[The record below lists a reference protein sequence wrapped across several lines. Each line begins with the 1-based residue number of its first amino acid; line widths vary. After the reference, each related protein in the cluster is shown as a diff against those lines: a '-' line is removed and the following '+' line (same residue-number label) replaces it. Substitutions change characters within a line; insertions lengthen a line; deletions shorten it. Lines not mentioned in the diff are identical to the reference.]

1 MRSTFGIKTP
11 RGVTLLVA
19 VVALLTSAC
28 GGSDKPETPEDPSL
42 RAPALALQA
51 AMATS
56 ARAIDGVRGTRESL
70 ERLAAA
76 LQPTAAQTG
85 DAIGLLTAKATGPG
99 PSTTMLGAAREQ
111 RTFLQLA
118 IDASGARTRGA
129 ANSAMARARDA
140 GRRASD
146 QYAELAQLPEAGLAG
161 LLPPSTTF
169 NTGRLRD
176 AVRTVNKP
184 KPKDTQD
191 GGDIPPAPTP
201 DDNGGDSS
209 VFVGR
214 WTGEATQYA
223 PSGSTQRV
231 GLATTIDETGR
242 RGTHSE
248 FILNKNRTSDCRGVI
263 TRSSYGV
270 YEYTE
275 TADSG
280 CIARTR
286 IVLTPDGDS
295 ALRFSETYF
304 TKSGARGRVVGRLVR
319 RR

>member
-1 MRSTFGIKTP
+1 MHSTSDIPVLRF
-11 RGVTLLVA
+11 RGVAVA
-19 VVALLTSAC
+19 VVALLTSGC
-28 GGSDKPETPEDPSL
+28 GSSGDKPEEPNASL

-51 AMATS
+51 AMAES

-70 ERLAAA
+70 ERLTAT
-76 LQPTAAQTG
+76 LQPMVAQTG
-85 DAIGLLTAKATGPG
+85 DAIGLLTAKATANE
-99 PSTTMLGAAREQ
+99 PSATLLGAAREQ

-118 IDASGARTRGA
+118 IDASAARTRGA
-129 ANSAMARARDA
+129 ANSAIGRAREA

-146 QYAELAQLPEAGLAG
+146 QYAATAEQPEAGLAG

-176 AVRTVNKP
+176 AVRNVTKVKN
-184 KPKDTQD
+184 DTQ
-191 GGDIPPAPTP
+191 GGGEIPPGPIP
-201 DDNGGDSS
+201 PGNGGDLT
-209 VFVGR
+209 VFAGQ

-231 GLATTIDETGR
+231 GLATTIDATGR

-248 FILNKNRTSDCRGVI
+248 FIVGARGTNDCRGVI
-263 TRSSYGV
+263 TRVSYGI

-275 TADSG
+275 RADSG
-280 CIARTR
+280 CIPRTR
-286 IVLTPDGDS
+286 IVLTPDGDN
-295 ALRFSETYF
+295 ALRFSETYA
-304 TKSGARGRVVGRLVR
+304 TKSGARGRVIGRLVR